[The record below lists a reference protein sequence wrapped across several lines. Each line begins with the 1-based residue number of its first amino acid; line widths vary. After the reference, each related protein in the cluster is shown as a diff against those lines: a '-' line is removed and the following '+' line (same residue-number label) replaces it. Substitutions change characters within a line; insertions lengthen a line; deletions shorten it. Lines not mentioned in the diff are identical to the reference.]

1 MPVLRY
7 ERVHQIKF
15 TAVGARTIGDLIH
28 NFEENL
34 ALFKRWEEK
43 GIKLDPHGVGSSY
56 AIFYT
61 HDEQVAREEGFE
73 RIRTE
78 AGNPL
83 PRR

>member
-1 MPVLRY
+1 MPRLRY
-7 ERVHQIKF
+7 EHVHQIKF
-15 TAVGARTIGDLIH
+15 TAVGARSIGELIR

-34 ALFKRWEEK
+34 QLFKRWEEK
-43 GIKLDPHGVGSSY
+43 GIMLDPHGVGSNY

-61 HDEQVAREEGFE
+61 YDEEVAKEEGFE

-78 AGNPL
+78 SGNPL